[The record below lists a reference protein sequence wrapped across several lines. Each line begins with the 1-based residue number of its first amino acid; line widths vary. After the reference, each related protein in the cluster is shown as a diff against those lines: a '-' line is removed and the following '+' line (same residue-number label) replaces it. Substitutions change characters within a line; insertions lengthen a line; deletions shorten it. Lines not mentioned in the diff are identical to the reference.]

1 MDVEAEHESTPMDTN
16 SNEDEED
23 TIIIDSDDEMM
34 PAKTNFQTW
43 YTEFLEKLER
53 RYPEAFDLSVK
64 TALSAKS
71 NTSNRHKA
79 LKLAL
84 GKSSCNI

>member
-1 MDVEAEHESTPMDTN
+1 MDTTTN
-16 SNEDEED
+16 DNEDD
-23 TIIIDSDDEMM
+23 TIIIDSDDEME
-34 PAKTNFQTW
+34 PIKNNFQTW

-64 TALSAKS
+64 ASLRAKS
-71 NTSNRHKA
+71 KTSNRQKA

-84 GKSSCNI
+84 GES